1 MACLQPPADRK
12 SSRVA
17 IVYALPRE
25 ADAITLLFDQFWG
38 EERDPFGRADGD
50 TNTYITK
57 RIGEYRGVLAM
68 LPNIG
73 TNNEAATT
81 ANLRGRC
88 TVCFNDPDI
97 FCEIAS
103 KASCAEARY
112 DVATLV
118 VRERSTELAQGRAFS
133 PEIFIGRVG
142 SGNTVIKSGE
152 DRDRIATEYSLIA
165 FEIEGAGAWDEVPYI
180 VIKGICDYTDSHK
193 NKVWQDFA
201 AATAVSIAKAIL
213 GRYAVHDGDRESV
226 SHEPD
231 LPNLG
236 GQRSESDTRETH
248 PLIPEGSTVT
258 YATLTDASINSETS
272 LFSENPWSQKTAS
285 TTPSSVS
292 TCGMATHMSDCREF
306 PSTSILATDYKETT
320 NDHNTSK
327 DDIQSIAS
335 MDGDITSN
343 ADSGPVTAPQRHA
356 AVNYLV
362 EMLTKDKDLKPIL
375 LWSFVED
382 LRLQRVLIPSQD
394 ITISFLG
401 GRRTRDQLSLE
412 IFNTFKPA
420 GDRDRERTYRQ
431 MQRS

>member
-1 MACLQPPADRK
+1 M
-12 SSRVA
+12 
-17 IVYALPRE
+17 
-25 ADAITLLFDQFWG
+25 
-38 EERDPFGRADGD
+38 
-50 TNTYITK
+50 
-57 RIGEYRGVLAM
+57 
-68 LPNIG
+68 
-73 TNNEAATT
+73 
-81 ANLRGRC
+81 
-88 TVCFNDPDI
+88 
-97 FCEIAS
+97 
-103 KASCAEARY
+103 
-112 DVATLV
+112 
-118 VRERSTELAQGRAFS
+118 
-133 PEIFIGRVG
+133 
-142 SGNTVIKSGE
+142 
-152 DRDRIATEYSLIA
+152 
-165 FEIEGAGAWDEVPYI
+165 
-180 VIKGICDYTDSHK
+180 
-193 NKVWQDFA
+193 
-201 AATAVSIAKAIL
+201 
-213 GRYAVHDGDRESV
+213 

-292 TCGMATHMSDCREF
+292 TCGMATHMSDCGEF

-327 DDIQSIAS
+327 DDIQSITS

-362 EMLTKDKDLKPIL
+362 EMLTKDKDLKPMYELAFRSIDRYRFRRNHRRL

-401 GRRTRDQLSLE
+401 GRKTRDQLSLE

-420 GDRDRERTYRQ
+420 GDTDRERTYRQ